1 MSIDTGYAASTGYK
15 LQGPFAGLENHF
27 QWMCSGADVGPVSW
41 PSHFCVCLQ
50 NPTWSSA
57 LDIPHSWA

>member
-1 MSIDTGYAASTGYK
+1 MSIDNGYAASTGYK

-41 PSHFCVCLQ
+41 PSILSLFYETQLGTVHCSMPQ
-50 NPTWSSA
+50 
-57 LDIPHSWA
+57 SWA